1 MKIRI
6 EKIKKQKLLRIE
18 QLLYSA
24 VLLFNLSAMLRN
36 RVKQRTLMP
45 EKKGEK
51 IYCLEFCTEIVNN
64 FILSVIKSYKG
75 MKTKLI
81 LCIKALKSC
90 YSICR
95 PWRVF
100 PRVCQFPASAF
111 TRQTAS
117 RKNSELEK
125 VEFLAGEYKKL
136 GVKYGM
142 I

>member
-1 MKIRI
+1 M
-6 EKIKKQKLLRIE
+6 RIE

-24 VLLFNLSAMLRN
+24 ALLFNISAMLRN
-36 RVKQRTLMP
+36 SVKRRTLMP

-51 IYCLEFCTEIVNN
+51 IYSLKFCTEIVNN
-64 FILSVIKSYKG
+64 FISSAIKKYKG
-75 MKTKLI
+75 METKLN

-100 PRVCQFPASAF
+100 PRICQFPSSVF
-111 TRQTAS
+111 TRQKTS
-117 RKNSELEK
+117 RKNSELK
-125 VEFLAGEYKKL
+125 KIKFLAKEYKKL

-142 I
+142 L